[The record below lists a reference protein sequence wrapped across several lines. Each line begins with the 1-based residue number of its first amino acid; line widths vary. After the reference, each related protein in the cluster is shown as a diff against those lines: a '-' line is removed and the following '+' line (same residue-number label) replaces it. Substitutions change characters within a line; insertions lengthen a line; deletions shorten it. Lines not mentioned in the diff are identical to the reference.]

1 MKVRVAA
8 VIMEAECILLIEHRR
23 RGRAYWTLPGGGLM
37 EGETI
42 SECLR
47 REVKEET
54 GLDVELSH
62 LLFVAD
68 VVPQNDSSDGHVVN
82 LIFHAIVSGGEL
94 MPGYGGRID
103 ETLDRVEFVPLAS
116 VPALSLYPP
125 IALDIAE
132 AFLREFTGKA
142 KYLGNLWQEIQ
153 TPDRGRGTSNKE
165 KVREGLGESN
175 ASTYCIGHTRKQ
187 GGTG

>member
-8 VIMEAECILLIEHRR
+8 VIMEAENILLIKHRR
-23 RGRAYWTLPGGGLM
+23 RGRAYWTLPGGKLM

-68 VVPQNDSSDGHVVN
+68 VVPQNDTSNGHVVN

-94 MPGYGGRID
+94 MPGYGGRMD
-103 ETLDRVEFVPLAS
+103 ETLDRVEFVLLAS
-116 VPALSLYPP
+116 VVELDFYPP
-125 IALDIAE
+125 IASDILE
-132 AFLREFTGKA
+132 AFMRKFTGKA

-153 TPDRGRGTSNKE
+153 TPDRGRGTSNK
-165 KVREGLGESN
+165 GE
-175 ASTYCIGHTRKQ
+175 AHE
-187 GGTG
+187 